1 MSFGGFMSGQIKL
14 NNDDYQLARGS
25 VKSGD
30 LETLESLIQQQK
42 IDPKWENSELL
53 RMAAESQQPHIVEY
67 LIPLSDPKA
76 MNSLALRWACE
87 KTGIECVQLLLPH
100 SDPTAE
106 NSAALRLAVTYG
118 NYDAAR
124 LLFDL
129 CDPQKALQDLLDR
142 PARSYG
148 RKNVPAVFRQLWE
161 EHESQKIR
169 EKIYENLED
178 NSTATL
184 KRKM

>member
-1 MSFGGFMSGQIKL
+1 MSDKQIL
-14 NNDDYQLARGS
+14 SQEYQDYQLAKGS

-30 LETLESLIQQQK
+30 LETLECLVQQHK
-42 IDPKWENSELL
+42 IDPKWEDSELL
-53 RMAAESQQPHIVEY
+53 RMAAENQHPHIVEY

-76 MNSLALRWACE
+76 MDSLALRWACE
-87 KTGIECVQLLLPH
+87 KKGVECVQLLLPH
-100 SDPTAE
+100 SDPTAA
-106 NSAALRLAVTYG
+106 NSAALRLAVTYE

-142 PARSYG
+142 PGRSYG
-148 RKNVPAVFRQLWE
+148 RKNVPEIFENLWW
-161 EHESQKIR
+161 EHKDKKLR
-169 EKIYENLED
+169 EKIHD
-178 NSTATL
+178 NIEHDQVAS

>member
-1 MSFGGFMSGQIKL
+1 MSDKQIL
-14 NNDDYQLARGS
+14 RQDYQDYQLAKGS

-30 LETLESLIQQQK
+30 LETLEMLVQQHK
-42 IDPKWENSELL
+42 IDPKCESSELL
-53 RMAAESQQPHIVEY
+53 RIAAESQQPHIVEY

-118 NYDAAR
+118 NYEAAR

-129 CDPQKALQDLLDR
+129 CDPQKALQYLIDR
-142 PARSYG
+142 PGRSYG
-148 RKNVPAVFRQLWE
+148 RKNVPEMFEQLWW
-161 EHESQKIR
+161 EHKDKKLHGTLHDNI
-169 EKIYENLED
+169 ED
-178 NSTATL
+178 NGTATL